1 MADCVFEN
9 SINTGDQMDLTKI
22 EKLQALIKKNGL
34 DGWLFYDFRGSND
47 LALSVLEIPAKAH
60 LTRRFFYFVPAEG
73 EPHKVAMAIELDNL
87 AHLPGELHPYSSY
100 ESLNAIMG
108 SILKGVKKV
117 AMEYS
122 PMNAIPY
129 LSKLD
134 AGTYEYL
141 KTFGLEIVS
150 SGDLLTEFTAVWTKE
165 QYDDNAPVAHAL
177 TDIVN
182 MCWKF
187 IKEKIETVGETTEYE
202 VQKLIMD
209 EIERRGYYTD
219 HEVIV
224 GVNGNG
230 ANPHYSPTPE
240 VWEKIRKDDF
250 VLIDLWAKPN
260 KENGVWAD
268 ITWTGYV
275 GTEVPERYVKIFNI
289 VKDAREAAFN
299 LVSERFA
306 KGEEVRGWEVDAVT
320 RKVIVD
326 AGYGEYFVHRTGHSI
341 TTTLHGTGPHNDNF
355 ETKDMR
361 IILPGTSFSIEPG
374 IYLKGDF
381 GVRSEIDVYIH
392 PDGKVEQT
400 GGPRQFAVVPILKG

>member
-1 MADCVFEN
+1 MTQE
-9 SINTGDQMDLTKI
+9 KI
-22 EKLQALIKKNGL
+22 IKLQNLIKKNGL

-47 LALSVLEIPAKAH
+47 LALSVLEFPAKAH
-60 LTRRFFYFVPAEG
+60 LTRRFFYFIPAEG
-73 EPHKVAMAIELDNL
+73 TPQKVAMAIELHNL
-87 AHLPGELHPYSSY
+87 AHLPGDMHPYSDY
-100 ESLNAIMG
+100 HSLNKIMV
-108 SILKGVKKV
+108 SLLNGVKKV

-122 PMNAIPY
+122 PKNAIPY

-141 KTFGLEIVS
+141 KDFGIEIVS

-165 QYDDNAPVAHAL
+165 QYDDNIPVANAL

-182 MCWKF
+182 LCWKF
-187 IKEKIETVGETTEYE
+187 IKEKIESTGETTEYE

-209 EIERRGYYTD
+209 EIEKRGFETD

-240 VWEKIRKDDF
+240 VWEKIHRDDF
-250 VLIDLWAKPN
+250 VLIDLWAKP
-260 KENGVWAD
+260 KKDNGVWAD
-268 ITWTGYV
+268 ITWVGFV

-299 LVSERFA
+299 LVCERFK
-306 KGEEVRGWEVDAVT
+306 KGEEVRGWEVDDAS
-320 RKVIVD
+320 RKVIAD
-326 AGYGEYFVHRTGHSI
+326 AGYAEYFVHRTGHSI

-355 ETKDMR
+355 ETQDMR
-361 IILPGTSFSIEPG
+361 LILPGTSFSIEPG

-392 PDGKVEQT
+392 PNGKVEQT
-400 GGPRQFAVVPILKG
+400 GGERQWSVVPILK

>member
-1 MADCVFEN
+1 
-9 SINTGDQMDLTKI
+9 MDLNKI

-73 EPHKVAMAIELDNL
+73 EPHKVAMAIELHNL

-306 KGEEVRGWEVDAVT
+306 KGEEVRGWEVDAVS

-400 GGPRQFAVVPILKG
+400 GGPRQWEVVPIMGV

>member
-1 MADCVFEN
+1 MTQE
-9 SINTGDQMDLTKI
+9 KI
-22 EKLQALIKKNGL
+22 TKLQNLIKKNGL

-47 LALSVLEIPAKAH
+47 LALSVLEFPAKAH
-60 LTRRFFYFVPAEG
+60 LTRRFFYFIPAEG
-73 EPHKVAMAIELDNL
+73 TPQKVAMAIELHNL
-87 AHLPGELHPYSSY
+87 AHLPGDMHPYSDY
-100 ESLNAIMG
+100 NSLNKIMATL
-108 SILKGVKKV
+108 LKGVKKV

-122 PMNAIPY
+122 PKNAIPY

-141 KTFGLEIVS
+141 KDFGLEIVS

-165 QYDDNAPVAHAL
+165 QYDDNIPVAIAL

-182 MCWKF
+182 LCWKF
-187 IKEKIETVGETTEYE
+187 IKEKIESTAETTEYE

-209 EIERRGYYTD
+209 EIEKRGFETD

-230 ANPHYSPTPE
+230 ANPHYSPTHE
-240 VWEKIRKDDF
+240 VWEKIHKDDF
-250 VLIDLWAKPN
+250 VLIDLWAKP
-260 KENGVWAD
+260 KKDNGVWAD
-268 ITWTGYV
+268 ITWVGYV
-275 GTEVPERYVKIFNI
+275 GTEVPERYIKIFDI

-306 KGEEVRGWEVDAVT
+306 KGEEIRGWEVDDAS
-320 RKVIVD
+320 RKVIAD
-326 AGYGEYFVHRTGHSI
+326 AGYAEYFVHRTGHSI

-355 ETKDMR
+355 ETQDMR
-361 IILPGTSFSIEPG
+361 LILPGTSFSIEPG

-392 PDGKVEQT
+392 VNGKVEQT
-400 GGPRQFAVVPILKG
+400 GGERQWSVVPILK

>member
-1 MADCVFEN
+1 M
-9 SINTGDQMDLTKI
+9 DQHKI
-22 EKLQALIKKNGL
+22 DKLQQLIKKNNL

-60 LTRRFFYFVPAEG
+60 LTRRFFYFVPAVG
-73 EPHKVAMAIELDNL
+73 EPQKVAMAIELHNL
-87 AHLPGELHPYSSY
+87 AHLPGKMHPYSSY
-100 ESLNAIMG
+100 ESLNSIIG
-108 SILKGVKKV
+108 EILKGVKKV

-134 AGTYEYL
+134 AGTFEFL
-141 KTFGLEIVS
+141 KTFGIEIVS

-165 QYDDNAPVAHAL
+165 QYDDNIPVAHAL
-177 TDIVN
+177 TDIVKL
-182 MCWKF
+182 CWKF
-187 IKEKIETVGETTEYE
+187 IKEKIETTGETTEYE

-209 EIERRGYYTD
+209 EIEKRGFETD

-240 VWEKIRKDDF
+240 VWEKIKKDDF
-250 VLIDLWAKPN
+250 VLIDLWAKP
-260 KENGVWAD
+260 KKDNGVWAD

-275 GTEVPERYVKIFNI
+275 GTEVPERYVKIFEI
-289 VKDAREAAFN
+289 VKDAREAALN
-299 LVSERFA
+299 LVTERFA
-306 KGEEVRGWEVDAVT
+306 KGETVRGWEVDAAS

-341 TTTLHGTGPHNDNF
+341 TTNLHGTGPHNDNF

-400 GGPRQFAVVPILKG
+400 GGPRQFEVIPIMKMEG

>member
-1 MADCVFEN
+1 MTQEK
-9 SINTGDQMDLTKI
+9 IN
-22 EKLQALIKKNGL
+22 KLQNLIKKNGL

-47 LALSVLEIPAKAH
+47 LALSVLEFSAKAH
-60 LTRRFFYFVPAEG
+60 LTRRFFYFIPAEG
-73 EPHKVAMAIELDNL
+73 TPQKVAMAIELHNL
-87 AHLPGELHPYSSY
+87 AHLPGDMHPYSDY
-100 ESLNAIMG
+100 NSLNKIMATL
-108 SILKGVKKV
+108 LKGVKKV

-122 PMNAIPY
+122 PKNAIPY

-141 KTFGLEIVS
+141 KDFGIEIVS

-165 QYDDNAPVAHAL
+165 QYEDNIPVAHAL

-182 MCWKF
+182 LCWKF
-187 IKEKIETVGETTEYE
+187 IKEKIESTGETTEYE

-209 EIERRGYYTD
+209 EIEKRGFETD

-240 VWEKIRKDDF
+240 VWEKIHKDDF
-250 VLIDLWAKPN
+250 VLIDLWAKP
-260 KENGVWAD
+260 KKDNGVWAD
-268 ITWTGYV
+268 ITWVGYV
-275 GTEVPERYVKIFNI
+275 GTEVPERYIKIFNI

-299 LVSERFA
+299 LVSERF
-306 KGEEVRGWEVDAVT
+306 KNSQEVRGWEVDDAS
-320 RKVIVD
+320 RKVIAD
-326 AGYGEYFVHRTGHSI
+326 AGYAEYFVHRTGHSI
-341 TTTLHGTGPHNDNF
+341 TTNLHGTGPHNDNF
-355 ETKDMR
+355 ETQDMR
-361 IILPGTSFSIEPG
+361 LILPGTSFSIEPG

-392 PDGKVEQT
+392 ADGRVEQT
-400 GGPRQFAVVPILKG
+400 GGERQWSVVPILK

>member
-1 MADCVFEN
+1 MTQE
-9 SINTGDQMDLTKI
+9 KI
-22 EKLQALIKKNGL
+22 IKLQNLIKKNGL

-47 LALSVLEIPAKAH
+47 LALSVLEFPAKAH
-60 LTRRFFYFVPAEG
+60 LTRRFFYFIPAEG
-73 EPHKVAMAIELDNL
+73 TPQKVAMAIELHNL
-87 AHLPGELHPYSSY
+87 AHLPGDMHPYSDY
-100 ESLNAIMG
+100 HSLNKIMA
-108 SILKGVKKV
+108 SLLNGVKKV

-122 PMNAIPY
+122 PKNAIPY

-141 KTFGLEIVS
+141 KDFGIEIVS

-165 QYDDNAPVAHAL
+165 QYDDNIPVANAL

-182 MCWKF
+182 LCWKF
-187 IKEKIETVGETTEYE
+187 IKEKIESTGETTEYE

-209 EIERRGYYTD
+209 EIEKRGFETD

-240 VWEKIRKDDF
+240 VWEKIHRDDF
-250 VLIDLWAKPN
+250 VLIDLWAKP
-260 KENGVWAD
+260 KKDNGVWAD
-268 ITWTGYV
+268 ITWVGFV

-299 LVSERFA
+299 LVCERFK
-306 KGEEVRGWEVDAVT
+306 KGEEVRGWEVDDAS
-320 RKVIVD
+320 RKVIAD
-326 AGYGEYFVHRTGHSI
+326 AGYAEYFVHRTGHSI

-355 ETKDMR
+355 ETQDMR
-361 IILPGTSFSIEPG
+361 LILPGTSFSIEPG

-392 PDGKVEQT
+392 PNGKVEQT
-400 GGPRQFAVVPILKG
+400 GGERQWSVVPILK

>member
-1 MADCVFEN
+1 MTQE
-9 SINTGDQMDLTKI
+9 KI
-22 EKLQALIKKNGL
+22 QKLQSLIKKNGL

-47 LALSVLEIPAKAH
+47 LALSVLEISPKAH
-60 LTRRFFYFVPAEG
+60 LTRRFFYFIPAEG
-73 EPHKVAMAIELDNL
+73 VPHKVAMAIELHNL
-87 AHLPGELHPYSSY
+87 AHLPGELHPYSSRT
-100 ESLNAIMG
+100 SLEEIIG
-108 SILKGVKKV
+108 SLLRGVKKI

-141 KTFGLEIVS
+141 KKFGVEIVS
-150 SGDLLTEFTAVWTKE
+150 SGDLLTEFTAVWSRE
-165 QYDDNAPVAHAL
+165 QYEDNIPVAHAL
-177 TDIVN
+177 TDIVDI
-182 MCWKF
+182 CWKF
-187 IKEKIETVGETTEYE
+187 IKDKINNEGGTNEYE
-202 VQKLIMD
+202 VQKLIMH
-209 EIERRGYYTD
+209 EIERRGFVTD

-240 VWEKIRKDDF
+240 VWDLIKKDDF
-250 VLIDLWAKPN
+250 VLLDLWAKPN

-268 ITWTGYV
+268 ITWTGFV

-289 VKDAREAAFN
+289 VRDAREAAFN

-306 KGEEVRGWEVDAVT
+306 NGEELRGWEVDAAA
-320 RKVIVD
+320 RKVIED

-341 TTTLHGTGPHNDNF
+341 TTDLHGTGPHNDNY

-361 IILPGTSFSIEPG
+361 LILPGTSFSIEPG
-374 IYLKGDF
+374 IYLTGDF

-392 PDGKVEQT
+392 PDGRVEQT
-400 GGPRQFAVVPILKG
+400 GGERQWEVVPILK

>member
-1 MADCVFEN
+1 MTQEK
-9 SINTGDQMDLTKI
+9 IN
-22 EKLQALIKKNGL
+22 KLQNLIKKNGL

-47 LALSVLEIPAKAH
+47 LALSVLEFPAKAH
-60 LTRRFFYFVPAEG
+60 LTRRFFYFIPAEG
-73 EPHKVAMAIELDNL
+73 IPQKVAMAIELHNL
-87 AHLPGELHPYSSY
+87 AHLPGDMHPYSDY
-100 ESLNAIMG
+100 NSLNKIMATL
-108 SILKGVKKV
+108 LKGVKKV

-122 PMNAIPY
+122 PKNAIPY

-141 KTFGLEIVS
+141 KDFGIEIVS

-165 QYDDNAPVAHAL
+165 QYEDNIHVAHAL

-182 MCWKF
+182 LCWKF
-187 IKEKIETVGETTEYE
+187 IKEKIESTGETTEYE

-209 EIERRGYYTD
+209 EIEKRGFETD

-240 VWEKIRKDDF
+240 VWEKIHKDDF
-250 VLIDLWAKPN
+250 VLIDLWAKP
-260 KENGVWAD
+260 KKDNGVWAD
-268 ITWTGYV
+268 ITWVGYV
-275 GTEVPERYVKIFNI
+275 GTEVPERYIKIFNI

-299 LVSERFA
+299 LVSERF
-306 KGEEVRGWEVDAVT
+306 KNSQEVRGWEVDDAS
-320 RKVIVD
+320 RKVIAD
-326 AGYGEYFVHRTGHSI
+326 AGYAEYFVHRTGHSI
-341 TTTLHGTGPHNDNF
+341 TTNLHGTGPHNDNF
-355 ETKDMR
+355 ETQDMR
-361 IILPGTSFSIEPG
+361 LILPGTSFSIEPG

-392 PDGKVEQT
+392 ADGRVEQT
-400 GGPRQFAVVPILKG
+400 GGERQWSVVPILK

>member
-1 MADCVFEN
+1 
-9 SINTGDQMDLTKI
+9 MDLKKI

-73 EPHKVAMAIELDNL
+73 TPHKVAMAIELHNL
-87 AHLPGELHPYSSY
+87 AHLPGELHPYSRY
-100 ESLNAIMG
+100 ESLNAIIG

-150 SGDLLTEFTAVWTKE
+150 SGDLLTEFTAVWTNE
-165 QYDDNAPVAHAL
+165 QYDDNIPVAHAL

-187 IKEKIETVGETTEYE
+187 IKEKIETTGETTEYE

-230 ANPHYSPTPE
+230 ANPHYSPSPE
-240 VWEKIRKDDF
+240 VFEKIHKDDF

-260 KENGVWAD
+260 KDNGVWAD

-275 GTEVPERYVKIFNI
+275 GTEVPERYIKIFNI